1 MEMQTRHITGCMTW
15 LKCELRNEG
24 AEGCMLFTHGK
35 VSLDLHPVLATDYI
49 LRKIGQD
56 GGKLRKE

>member
-1 MEMQTRHITGCMTW
+1 MGCMTW

-35 VSLDLHPVLATDYI
+35 VFLDLHPVLATDYI
-49 LRKIGQD
+49 LRKTGQD